1 LLTRQEK
8 QKLVIDLYEQEKTI
22 REIAKEVRMSFG
34 DIGAIIKREFGS
46 EKLELSRDAQVL
58 KSFEKGTK
66 PIDIAIKFN
75 ISADEVQRLYREYR
89 DLSGMHE
96 LNKISNALGDEIEPF
111 IQLYKAMR
119 EQGIS
124 TEEIIK
130 TVRYGN
136 DLPILELKYEKVKD
150 EVREIEDRKQTLLS
164 DIQSLEGNIEVSKN
178 VITSMDQV
186 LEQKRKEVKSLECEK
201 QKLQNTILRIM
212 GFKEYK
218 KIKDIARQQIETTL
232 KDKRVL
238 LLVTLVALIE
248 SFKLDPA
255 KQILI
260 STLPNDGINQS
271 YYMEQQKKELL
282 EVAEQLYDTLANK
295 LVKATI
301 NMALQ

>member
-75 ISADEVQRLYREYR
+75 ISVDEVQRLYREYR